1 MKKRLIALLATIIIA
16 IPILAI
22 PAARAQPRWTLI
34 ANASVNCYRSDNSY
48 VATISAD
55 DTVYK
60 MSMDIILYEKGL
72 FTSYKEV
79 SRISKTVNNYNHSAF
94 GNYTYSSSKDYKI
107 EMTVTVFSTSGQ
119 TETIT
124 VSNEYT

>member
-22 PAARAQPRWTLI
+22 PAARVQPRWSLMNSAT
-34 ANASVNCYRSDNSY
+34 AVCAFSDNKYIASMT
-48 VATISAD
+48 AASD
-55 DTVYK
+55 VYK

-79 SRISKTVNNYNHSAF
+79 SRISKTVYNYYHTTDGSYNYSA
-94 GNYTYSSSKDYKI
+94 SKDYKI
-107 EMTVTVFSTSGQ
+107 ELTVTAFSTSGQ